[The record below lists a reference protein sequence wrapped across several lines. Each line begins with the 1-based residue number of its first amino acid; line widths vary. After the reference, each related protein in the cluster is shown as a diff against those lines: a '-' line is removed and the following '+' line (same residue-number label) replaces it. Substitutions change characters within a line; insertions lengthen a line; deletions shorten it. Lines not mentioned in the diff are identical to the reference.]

1 MTPRITPGEFE
12 WQAKI
17 YTQSQVHAL
26 VHSKQYR
33 KLMGRR
39 GEKLTECN
47 WQRREAEQG
56 TMPPD
61 ADTMAKHPI
70 NLAEEIDK
78 IDNERTDAS

>member
-39 GEKLTECN
+39 GEKLTEWN

-61 ADTMAKHPI
+61 EDTMAKHPI